1 MIREYRNLVR
11 RAIVSTGQINSA
23 EICTLPDF
31 VNDVSEKE
39 RENKE
44 RKKKTL
50 EWEKKKKTRKFRT
63 KQSRN
68 YRITYTMRELV
79 CTFGR
84 LSHFMSM
91 SLEK

>member
-39 RENKE
+39 REKKE

-50 EWEKKKKTRKFRT
+50 EREKKNKKISNKTEQK
-63 KQSRN
+63 
-68 YRITYTMRELV
+68 L
-79 CTFGR
+79 
-84 LSHFMSM
+84 
-91 SLEK
+91 

>member
-39 RENKE
+39 MEKKE

-50 EWEKKKKTRKFRT
+50 ERGEKKNKKISNKTEQK
-63 KQSRN
+63 
-68 YRITYTMRELV
+68 
-79 CTFGR
+79 
-84 LSHFMSM
+84 LS
-91 SLEK
+91 